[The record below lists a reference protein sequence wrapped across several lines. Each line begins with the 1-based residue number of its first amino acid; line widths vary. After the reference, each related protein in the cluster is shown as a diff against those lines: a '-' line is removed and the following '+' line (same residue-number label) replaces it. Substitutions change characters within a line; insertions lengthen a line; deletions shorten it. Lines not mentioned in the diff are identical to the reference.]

1 MYESFYGLRV
11 KPFRMTPDPAF
22 LYRSASHDEAL
33 ARMELAAEERAV
45 MLLIGEIGAGKT
57 TLSRVLVDSLRGIKP
72 VLIVN
77 PMLSPNQFL
86 RTLASRLGAEKPRY
100 FKADL
105 VDQVNDLIY
114 SLQEN
119 GETPL
124 IVIDEAQL
132 VPSRATFEEIRLLT
146 NFQLDDKNLMTLILL
161 AQPEIERRLARK
173 EYEAFRQRIS
183 MKFVLAPLSREETL
197 KYIDHRVAVAG
208 GNPAIFDKEAKIQ
221 IHSLSGGIPRKIN
234 NLAGSAMLEG
244 FGRGAKT
251 VSAEIVK
258 DAARDLG
265 IEKPLDAAA

>member
-1 MYESFYGLRV
+1 MYESFYGLMR

-22 LYRSASHDEAL
+22 LYRSRSHDEAL

-45 MLLIGEIGAGKT
+45 MLLIGEIGSGKT

-77 PMLSPNQFL
+77 PVLSPNQFL
-86 RTLASRLGAEKPRY
+86 RTLATRLGADNPRY

-114 SLQEN
+114 ALHEK

-132 VPSRATFEEIRLLT
+132 IPGRATFEEIRLLT
-146 NFQLDDKNLMTLILL
+146 NFQLDDKNLMTLILMG
-161 AQPEIERRLARK
+161 QPEIERRLARK
-173 EYEAFRQRIS
+173 EYEAFRQRIG
-183 MKFVLAPLSREETL
+183 MKFVLSPLSREETL
-197 KYIDHRVAVAG
+197 KYIDHRIKVAG
-208 GNPAIFDKEAKIQ
+208 GNPAIFEKEAKIL
-221 IHSLSGGIPRKIN
+221 IHNLSGGIPRKIN
-234 NLAGSAMLEG
+234 NLAGSALLEG
-244 FGRGAKT
+244 FGRGAK
-251 VSAEIVK
+251 VASPEIVK

-265 IEKPLDAAA
+265 IEKPLEAAA